1 MVSFTNFIQKS
12 GNKPPKKD
20 GPGIEPNKHRTK
32 PEQRPNRNRTK
43 GEQNE
48 AAFFL

>member
-1 MVSFTNFIQKS
+1 MVSFTNFIPES
-12 GNKPPKKD
+12 GNKPLQKD
-20 GPGIEPNKHRTK
+20 DPGVEPNKHRTK

-43 GEQNE
+43 GEQNR

>member
-1 MVSFTNFIQKS
+1 MVSFTNFIPGR
-12 GNKPPKKD
+12 GNKPLKKD
-20 GPGIEPNKHRTK
+20 PSGVEPNKRRTK